1 MDTSQVDHEAP
12 QAIVRFTEA
21 LDCVRNWAA
30 AHKSILPKEMV
41 VLRDLRGRF
50 RLILAGSGQT
60 PSLAFRAACNLLH
73 SGLGAYSP
81 GEKALLVTGDDFPGA
96 DELLKSRD
104 LRPLFPEEPDGLK
117 LLDREPQNA
126 DWLRTADPIP
136 GLSVT
141 TFYGLKGGVGRST
154 ALALVAFKLAE
165 QGRKVL
171 AVDLDLE
178 SPGIT
183 SMLLPP
189 DRLHAYGLFD
199 WLVESAVGQADTQL
213 VKGMLAKSPL
223 ARETSGEVLVA
234 PAFGSGERDYLAK
247 LARAY
252 LDQPSSREPKDFAL
266 MLHEGLSALAAQA
279 GAEVLLLDSRAG
291 LHDIAASAVVRLGAQ
306 SLLFATD
313 AAQTWNAYR
322 LLFNHWKSF
331 PERLLGFRENLKLV
345 DALIPETERGA
356 HADSFLQNAYQ
367 LFSETI
373 YEQAGPGETPE
384 FSFDLADPDAPHSPL
399 PIRWSRVFQGFDPLA
414 KAGQVAP
421 GEVAAAYGDFL
432 DGVLGLLSNPS
443 GVPS

>member
-1 MDTSQVDHEAP
+1 
-12 QAIVRFTEA
+12 
-21 LDCVRNWAA
+21 
-30 AHKSILPKEMV
+30 
-41 VLRDLRGRF
+41 
-50 RLILAGSGQT
+50 
-60 PSLAFRAACNLLH
+60 
-73 SGLGAYSP
+73 
-81 GEKALLVTGDDFPGA
+81 
-96 DELLKSRD
+96 
-104 LRPLFPEEPDGLK
+104 
-117 LLDREPQNA
+117 
-126 DWLRTADPIP
+126 
-136 GLSVT
+136 
-141 TFYGLKGGVGRST
+141 
-154 ALALVAFKLAE
+154 
-165 QGRKVL
+165 
-171 AVDLDLE
+171 
-178 SPGIT
+178 
-183 SMLLPP
+183 
-189 DRLHAYGLFD
+189 
-199 WLVESAVGQADTQL
+199 
-213 VKGMLAKSPL
+213 MLAKSPL